1 MYKNSLEDAPK
12 YVNGAL
18 VEALNGAAVVTDA
31 TDVINNAKVI
41 KKGSKYKFDYFKDH
55 TLPEFTL
62 FFEGVAFA
70 TIGNVTGLIGP
81 EKSGKS
87 TLSSMIAAAAA
98 NPEIDVCGF
107 SSQGLQKIILID
119 TEQCNYYAGLQFK
132 RAGYLSGLDAKIF
145 AGKSDFYTLR
155 SASIEERRAVLFEV
169 LDDAPNYSLVIVDGI
184 TDVLDSI
191 NDEATAA
198 ELWHELTDIAEKKKI
213 TIIAVIHTNN
223 GGVARGWVGAE
234 LQKKCE
240 AIIKIK
246 NDEKN
251 NVFDFVFSLTRGK
264 RPTGGTFVIN
274 DENGKPYRVN
284 DLPKDAGRPEKYPF
298 KFWVGV
304 YGNDTK
310 LPLVTDALKD
320 RLEKEGIERSKAGDI
335 IREAKKK
342 GYLTQE
348 DKRGAPYFLKP

>member
-1 MYKNSLEDAPK
+1 MYPNLLRNAEDS
-12 YVNGAL
+12 VNGVL
-18 VEALNGAAVVTDA
+18 VEALNGASVEIDA
-31 TDVINNAKVI
+31 PDVIDNAKVI
-41 KKGSKYKFDYFKDH
+41 KKGAKYKFDYFKDH

-62 FFEGVAFA
+62 FFEGVSFA

-98 NPEIDVCGF
+98 NPEIEVCGF
-107 SSQGLQKIILID
+107 SSQGLQKLILID
-119 TEQCNYYAGLQFK
+119 TEQCNYYAGLQFR
-132 RAGYLSGLDAKIF
+132 RAGDLSGLDAKTF
-145 AGKSDFYTLR
+145 AAKSDFYTLR
-155 SASIEERRAVLFEV
+155 GASISDRREVLFEV

-264 RPTGGTFVIN
+264 RPTGGTFMIN

-284 DLPKDAGRPEKYPF
+284 DVPKDPGRPEMYPF
-298 KFWVGV
+298 EFWRKL
-304 YGNDTK
+304 YEDDTR
-310 LPLVTDALKD
+310 LPLTTDKLKD
-320 RLEKEGIERSKAGDI
+320 RLEKEGIERDRAGDI

-348 DKRGAPYFLKP
+348 NKRGAPYFLKQ